1 MKNQRGIALTSVI
14 FWGFILAILVMLTVK
29 VLPDVVDYYKIK
41 KSVKSTAANA
51 SGKTVPEIRNIYSK
65 YAEVE
70 NVNEITPADLDI
82 TKESGEIVISFA
94 YERRIP
100 LFYNVSL
107 LINFEGTSAG
117 REKGE

>member
-14 FWGFILAILVMLTVK
+14 YWGVVLAILAMLTVK
-29 VLPDVVDYYKIK
+29 VLPEVLDYYKIR
-41 KSVKSTAANA
+41 KSVKSTALNS
-51 SGKTVPEIRNIYSK
+51 SGKTVPEIRTIYSK

-70 NVNEITPADLDI
+70 NIQALTPADLDI
-82 TKESGEIVISFA
+82 TKEGGEVVISFA

-100 LFYNVSL
+100 LIYNVSL